1 LCNYEKE
8 PTVLK
13 NRMDDM
19 DSRTKAEKFWDRA
32 ATSYD
37 KEEKKDEKT
46 YRLILEKLH
55 GHLHST
61 DVVLDYGCGTGLIS
75 NEIAGSVG
83 TVRGIDLSSKMVEM
97 AKIKAK
103 KQGLSNTEY
112 VHETVFS
119 DRLEFGSFD
128 VILSFHIL
136 HLLNDPASVI
146 SRLHRLLKPK
156 GLLLS
161 VTPCMGEK
169 PVLNTLF
176 SLLGSLGVMP
186 KIQSFKRHDLE
197 QMLASTGFGRV
208 ESEKLNGTSNQY
220 FTVARK

>member
-1 LCNYEKE
+1 
-8 PTVLK
+8 
-13 NRMDDM
+13 MDDM
-19 DSRTKAEKFWDRA
+19 DSRTKAERFWDRA

-46 YRLILEKLH
+46 YELILEKLK
-55 GHLHST
+55 GHLHKE
-61 DVVLDYGCGTGLIS
+61 DLVLDFGCGTGLIS
-75 NEIAGSVG
+75 NEIAGLVD

-97 AKIKAK
+97 AKVKAK
-103 KQGLSNTEY
+103 RQGLSNTEY
-112 VHETVFS
+112 LHETIFS

-128 VILSFHIL
+128 IILSFHIL
-136 HLLNDPASVI
+136 HLLHDPESVI
-146 SRLHRLLKPK
+146 SRLHRLLKPN

-169 PVLNTLF
+169 PMLNAMI
-176 SLLGSLGVMP
+176 SLLSGIGVIP
-186 KIQSFKRHDLE
+186 KIKSFKRHDLE
-197 QMLASTGFGRV
+197 QILATTGFERV